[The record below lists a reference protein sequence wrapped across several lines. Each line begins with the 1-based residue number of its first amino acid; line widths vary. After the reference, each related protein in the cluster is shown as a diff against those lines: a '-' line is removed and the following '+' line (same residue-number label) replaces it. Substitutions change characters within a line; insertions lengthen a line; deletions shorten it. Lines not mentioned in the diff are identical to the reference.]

1 MVIIMRRYFENAF
14 TDRYTIG
21 FAENGI
27 VYAVDIDGNDGVI
40 AELFSYDSCKGRER
54 FYYRSN
60 KKKIALLRREGKVFE
75 LCTEE
80 QLAMVARSYGYKK
93 PNNGWAFEELVA
105 IAHNATRN
113 DRQNLPF
120 WAGGDIT
127 CQDGSQRQVKYYA
140 ATFATLKELE
150 QFS

>member
-1 MVIIMRRYFENAF
+1 MQRYFANAF

-54 FYYRSN
+54 YYYRSN

-80 QLAMVARSYGYKK
+80 QLKMVACSYGYKK

-105 IAHNATRN
+105 IAHNATQN
-113 DRQNLPF
+113 DKQNLPF
-120 WAGGDIT
+120 WEGGDIT
-127 CQDGSQRQVKYYA
+127 CQDGSQRQVKYHA
-140 ATFATLKELE
+140 ATFTTIKELE
-150 QFS
+150 RFS